1 MDTETRKEIAG
12 RTIAL
17 TAYVNEKA
25 ILDQLETRLLK
36 LYSQRYEIVNGRRRK
51 LTKPRKIKIAN
62 RLIEK
67 AFEADIDI
75 SIDAINMIKLIDS

>member
-1 MDTETRKEIAG
+1 MDADARKEITG

-17 TAYVNEKA
+17 SAYEQEKV

-51 LTKPRKIKIAN
+51 LTKPRKIARAN
-62 RLIEK
+62 
-67 AFEADIDI
+67 AMID
-75 SIDAINMIKLIDS
+75 SALTSLPDVSNDAINQLRLLDA